1 MGSNSLAISPL
12 RILFD
17 IVHPAHVHFYKH
29 IIKSLEENG
38 VETTIVAREKD
49 VTLELLN
56 SYKLPYLSV
65 GRSGPKNMLGQL
77 GELLNRD
84 WQIWKLAQNFK
95 PDIICTRSP
104 AGVQVARLIGAKGVF
119 DTDDGH
125 AAGIHYRAAAPF
137 AHRIT
142 TPTCITEN
150 CGKKHIKYPGFKQSA
165 YLHPDHFTPDK
176 EIYKLLGLAENEPYF
191 LVRFVAMV
199 ASHDR
204 HESGLSLDARRSL
217 IKRLQNHGRVFLTA
231 EGEVPEE
238 WRDLQVKIPPHR
250 LHDALAFATMLI
262 GDSHTMTAE
271 AAFLGTPSLRLSSF
285 AGRLTCIE
293 ELEHRYHLTNSF
305 LPENSENFFNK
316 LDSCLGD
323 PTTVAKVAAGRQQLL
338 AETKNIAEWY
348 VDFLL
353 KLAKKRYS

>member
-1 MGSNSLAISPL
+1 MATSPL

-29 IIKSLEENG
+29 IISSLEEKG

-49 VTLELLN
+49 VTLDLLN
-56 SYKLPYLSV
+56 SYNLPHTSV
-65 GRSGPKNMLGQL
+65 GRSGQKNMLGQL

-84 WQIWKLAQNFK
+84 WQIWKLAKEFK
-95 PDIICTRSP
+95 PDIICSRSP
-104 AGVQVARLIGAKGVF
+104 AGVQVARLTGAKGIF

-125 AAGIHYRAAAPF
+125 AAGIHYWAAAPF
-137 AHRIT
+137 AHHIT

-165 YLHPDHFTPDK
+165 YLHPDHFTPNN

-191 LVRFVAMV
+191 LVRFVAME

-204 HESGLSLDARRSL
+204 NERGLSMDARHSL
-217 IKRLQNHGRVFLTA
+217 IKRLQSHGRVFLTA
-231 EGEVPEE
+231 EGEIPER
-238 WRDLQVKIPPHR
+238 WRGLQIKIPPHR
-250 LHDALAFATMLI
+250 IHDALAFATILI

-285 AGRLTCIE
+285 TGRLTCIE

-305 LPENSENFFNK
+305 LPENSEGFFNK
-316 LDSCLGD
+316 LDSWLGD
-323 PTTVAKVAAGRQQLL
+323 PAAVAEVAAGHHQLL
-338 AETKNIAEWY
+338 ADTKNIADWY
-348 VDFLL
+348 VNFLL
-353 KLAKKRYS
+353 KSVKTGHS